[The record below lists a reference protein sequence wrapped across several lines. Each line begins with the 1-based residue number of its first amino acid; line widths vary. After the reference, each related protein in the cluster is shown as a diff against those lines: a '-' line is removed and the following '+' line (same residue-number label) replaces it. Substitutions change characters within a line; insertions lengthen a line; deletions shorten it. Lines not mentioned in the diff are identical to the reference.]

1 MNTEHIGYR
10 VGLCVAGALL
20 LGGCGDDLAPAWEIR
35 AFRLFGAK
43 IENLTRAAPPMTDP
57 GVTEAAPGDVV
68 RLTLSYVDPAPSPR
82 DLSVTWVICPQAVVM
97 GTTFGCAGGGLRV
110 LSGAAVEY
118 EVPRIDYAVD
128 ASNRPRIQAI
138 ALACAGGTV
147 ALDPGS
153 MQPSCRGEGSASW
166 VMTRSIL
173 VRTEET
179 LPPNHNPAFTEVLF
193 IRSGLTSEGAVP
205 LAADAPLRVPRC
217 TTDPCPEHTIELRVA
232 AGSRET
238 QQTLDLQ
245 GNRVM
250 AQERLQFG
258 FFVDKGTIDSAF
270 RVDSSVLPDGPV
282 RNRWTAPTA
291 PGTARFFFTAQ
302 DTRGGFD
309 VIERSII
316 VE

>member
-1 MNTEHIGYR
+1 MNTELIGYR
-10 VGLCVAGALL
+10 VVGCLAGALL
-20 LGGCGDDLAPAWEIR
+20 LGGCGDDLAPAWQIR
-35 AFRLFGAK
+35 DFRLFGAK
-43 IENLTRAAPPMTDP
+43 IENLTRIAADP

-68 RLTLSYVDPAPSPR
+68 RLTLSYVDPAPTPR
-82 DLSVTWVICPQAVVM
+82 DLSVTWVICPQAVVT

-110 LSGAAVEY
+110 LSGTTIEY
-118 EVPRIDYAVD
+118 PVPRIDYAVD

-147 ALDPGS
+147 ALDPAT

-179 LPPNHNPAFTEVLF
+179 LAPNHNPALTEVLF

-205 LAADAPLRVPRC
+205 LVADAPLRVARC

-232 AGSRET
+232 VGSRET
-238 QQTLDLQ
+238 QQTYDLQ

-250 AQERLQFG
+250 TPERLQFG

-270 RVDSSVLPDGPV
+270 RVDSSVMPNGPI

-291 PGTARFFFTAQ
+291 AGTARFFFTAQ

-309 VIERSII
+309 VIERTII